1 MRVHLSMN
9 LMREVIAPMTMDGYD
24 LKPGSLCFV
33 PMEIAHRDENWAV
46 DGYPAS
52 QFWAERHVK
61 EVERIDESG
70 QMQRKAIFRLGGN
83 SSSSVR
89 FFPYGTCLGHL
100 PQYLLHFG

>member
-1 MRVHLSMN
+1 MN
-9 LMREVIAPMTMDGYD
+9 LMREVIAPMAMDGYD

-46 DGYPAS
+46 DGHPAS

-89 FFPYGTCLGHL
+89 FFPYGTCLGNL
-100 PQYLLHFG
+100 PINIFLHFG